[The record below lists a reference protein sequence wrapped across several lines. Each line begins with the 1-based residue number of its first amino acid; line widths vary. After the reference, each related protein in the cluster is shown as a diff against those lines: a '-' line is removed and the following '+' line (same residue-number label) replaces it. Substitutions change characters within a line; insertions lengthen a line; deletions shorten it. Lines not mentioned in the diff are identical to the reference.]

1 MPREDAI
8 LAGLVMY
15 GSAAHDARMTQSC
28 CQPDYDAA
36 FDAKSAHRQLS
47 ANRRS
52 GAQGSTRRLLDA
64 VKADGV
70 PHATVLD
77 IGAGIGVIGLE
88 MLAAGAAAVTSV
100 DASRPYVAVGR
111 HEIER
116 RHLSGRATFE
126 HGDFVE
132 LAGDIDPAD
141 IVTLHRV
148 VCCYADWTAL
158 IDASVGR
165 ARRLYGLVYPND
177 RWWVRL
183 AIRCGN
189 LVVRLSGQSFRGYV
203 HPERKIDARIRAAGF
218 ERRLHHRGWVW
229 QTLVYERVG

>member
-1 MPREDAI
+1 
-8 LAGLVMY
+8 
-15 GSAAHDARMTQSC
+15 MTQSC

-36 FDAKSAHRQLS
+36 FDARSARRQLS
-47 ANRRS
+47 AYRRS
-52 GAQGSTRRLLDA
+52 GPQGSTSRLLDA

-70 PHATVLD
+70 SHATVLD

-88 MLAAGAAAVTSV
+88 MLAAGAAAVTNV
-100 DASRPYVAVGR
+100 DAARPYVAAGR

-116 RHLSGRATFE
+116 RHLSDRATFE

-132 LAGDIDPAD
+132 LAGHIEAAD

-148 VCCYADWTAL
+148 VCCYGDWTAL
-158 IDASVGR
+158 IDASVAR
-165 ARRLYGLVYPND
+165 ARRLYGLVLPND

-203 HPERKIDARIRAAGF
+203 HPERRIDARIRAAGF